1 MRNFVV
7 LLCFIGLLFS
17 CGSSKTRFSN
27 TIHRQSSGD
36 FNYSGNKIAKGDYRH
51 AQTNDHAKADSSNF
65 DYEIHPEAAQVKTL
79 PANKQMARAIV
90 DYAKTYLGTGYRY
103 GGMSSNGID
112 CSGLIYLSF
121 LNVADIE
128 LPRRSRDI
136 AQKGKPV
143 TKGQM
148 KPGDLIFFKTN
159 GARAV
164 NHIGIVVE
172 NGTDGPQF
180 IHSSTSRGV
189 MISGLNEQYWT
200 RAYQGARRIL

>member
-17 CGSSKTRFSN
+17 CGPSKTRFSN
-27 TIHRQSSGD
+27 TIHRQSNGGLE
-36 FNYSGNKIAKGDYRH
+36 YAGNKIAKSDYRH
-51 AQTNDHAKADSSNF
+51 QQTNAPSDSSSF
-65 DYEIHPEAAQVKTL
+65 DYEIHPETAEVKTL
-79 PANKQMARAIV
+79 PANRQTARAVV

-143 TKGQM
+143 AKGQV
-148 KPGDLIFFKTN
+148 KPGDLVYFKTN